1 MVNSNLPEE
10 SATYRRSYLENHH
23 GQAVSGLAKQLV
35 EIPVVVSIT
44 HITWSLPCATMSSH
58 KRKRS
63 LSHRLPDDTINPL
76 SHSEGTI
83 KQLRTAG
90 LTADDLLPSDYIPD
104 FPHRAIRPS
113 HQHHYADD
121 GSEDD
126 KEEGDDGSGSDEG
139 RADGVRKARQRRQ
152 SRDAQDKQ
160 LGFLTNVILRALE
173 EGDIPRAKRAF
184 GMVRGSTVRGRPVD
198 LRKNALWS
206 LGAEIV
212 MRDGEVRSR
221 SVLPGEE
228 PGLNRGADEQQEEG
242 AEQEDHAVVLDGGA
256 AARRNKK
263 RRWGSAANMPRL
275 RAYLESLVRQYPY
288 NRLHP
293 DSVSDLDF
301 HPVLFS
307 CELYDAWAEHRLALE
322 RLAEDSESWSD
333 GDLDVVPE
341 MDMPDYYDD
350 GGGGARE
357 DGQYRQGQNLSGR
370 ERRLRQAKAELG
382 VRALTAMRDVAAR
395 MDALME
401 NAPYS
406 RSAELLRLRGMVA
419 LYIGDLS
426 VPPAPRTEDEDEEGS
441 RVRGLE
447 QERAKAFFVRMVKS
461 GGRADACT
469 ERWLR
474 DGNASEDD
482 YGADDDD
489 EDFQGS
495 QWGGLPVF
503 SSMPMR

>member
-1 MVNSNLPEE
+1 
-10 SATYRRSYLENHH
+10 
-23 GQAVSGLAKQLV
+23 
-35 EIPVVVSIT
+35 
-44 HITWSLPCATMSSH
+44 MSSH

-63 LSHRLPDDTINPL
+63 LSYHLPDDAINPL

-90 LTADDLLPSDYIPD
+90 LTADDLLPSNYIPD
-104 FPHRAIRPS
+104 FPHRPIRPS
-113 HQHHYADD
+113 HEQDQSDH
-121 GSEDD
+121 GSDED
-126 KEEGDDGSGSDEG
+126 KEGDGSGSDET
-139 RADGVRKARQRRQ
+139 RADGARKARKRQ
-152 SRDAQDKQ
+152 QFRDAQDKQ
-160 LGFLTNVILRALE
+160 LGFLTNTILRALE

-184 GMVRGSTVRGRPVD
+184 GLVRGSEVRGRPVD

-206 LGAEIV
+206 LGAEIL
-212 MRDGEVRSR
+212 MRDGETRSR
-221 SVLPGEE
+221 SVLPEE
-228 PGLNRGADEQQEEG
+228 PGPRGAATQRDEG
-242 AEQEDHAVVLDGGA
+242 AEREAPAAEEDDGA
-256 AARRNKK
+256 AEARRRRKG

-307 CELYDAWAEHRLALE
+307 CEFYDAWAEHRLALE
-322 RLAEDSESWSD
+322 RLADESESWSD
-333 GDLDVVPE
+333 GELDVLPE
-341 MDMPDYYDD
+341 MDSYMDD
-350 GGGGARE
+350 NDMRAGGGS
-357 DGQYRQGQNLSGR
+357 YRGENLSGR
-370 ERRLRQAKAELG
+370 ERRLRQAKADLAL
-382 VRALTAMRDVAAR
+382 RALSAMRDVAAR

-406 RSAELLRLRGMVA
+406 QSAELLRLRGMVA

-426 VPPAPRTEDEDEEGS
+426 VPPAPRTADEDDEGG
-441 RVRGLE
+441 RVRALE
-447 QERAKAFFVRMVKS
+447 QERARAFFVRMVKS
-461 GGRADACT
+461 GGRADGCT

-482 YGADDDD
+482 YGAEDEE

>member
-1 MVNSNLPEE
+1 
-10 SATYRRSYLENHH
+10 
-23 GQAVSGLAKQLV
+23 
-35 EIPVVVSIT
+35 
-44 HITWSLPCATMSSH
+44 MSSH

-63 LSHRLPDDTINPL
+63 LSQHLPDDTINPL

-90 LTADDLLPSDYIPD
+90 LTPDDLLPSDYIPD
-104 FPHRAIRPS
+104 FPHRPIRPS
-113 HQHHYADD
+113 HQQHHADD

-126 KEEGDDGSGSDEG
+126 KDDDGDGSGSDEG
-139 RADGVRKARQRRQ
+139 RALGAKKARQRRHI
-152 SRDAQDKQ
+152 RDAQDKQ

-173 EGDIPRAKRAF
+173 EGDIPRASRAF
-184 GMVRGSTVRGRPVD
+184 GMVRASKVRGKPVD

-206 LGAEIV
+206 LGAEIM
-212 MRDGEVRSR
+212 MRDGEEEVRRPSAED
-221 SVLPGEE
+221 EE
-228 PGLNRGADEQQEEG
+228 
-242 AEQEDHAVVLDGGA
+242 GGA
-256 AARRNKK
+256 ATSSSSRRQRQRQR

-288 NRLHP
+288 SRLHP
-293 DSVSDLDF
+293 DSISDLDF
-301 HPVLFS
+301 HPVLFG
-307 CELYDAWAEHRLALE
+307 CEFYDAWAEHRLALE
-322 RLAEDSESWSD
+322 RLADESEAWSD
-333 GDLDVVPE
+333 GDLDAVIPE
-341 MDMPDYYDD
+341 MDMPDYYNDD
-350 GGGGARE
+350 VDGGARE
-357 DGQYRQGQNLSGR
+357 DGQGQNLSGR
-370 ERRLRQAKAELG
+370 ERRLRQAKADLG
-382 VRALTAMRDVAAR
+382 ARALSTVRDVAAR
-395 MDALME
+395 MDGLME

-426 VPPAPRTEDEDEEGS
+426 VPPAPRTAGEDEEGN
-441 RVRGLE
+441 RARGLE
-447 QERAKAFFVRMVKS
+447 QERARAFFVRMVKS

-482 YGADDDD
+482 YGADDDE

>member
-1 MVNSNLPEE
+1 
-10 SATYRRSYLENHH
+10 
-23 GQAVSGLAKQLV
+23 
-35 EIPVVVSIT
+35 
-44 HITWSLPCATMSSH
+44 MSSH

-63 LSHRLPDDTINPL
+63 LSQPLPDDTINPL

-90 LTADDLLPSDYIPD
+90 LTADDLLPSNYIPD

-113 HQHHYADD
+113 HQQDPSD
-121 GSEDD
+121 G
-126 KEEGDDGSGSDEG
+126 GDGDGSGSDETKAEG
-139 RADGVRKARQRRQ
+139 AKKARQRRQ
-152 SRDAQDKQ
+152 FRAAQDEH
-160 LGFLTNVILRALE
+160 LGFLTDVILMALE
-173 EGDIPRAKRAF
+173 EGDIPRAKWAF
-184 GMVRGSTVRGRPVD
+184 SLIRRSEVRGRPVD

-212 MRDGEVRSR
+212 MREGEERSR
-221 SVLPGEE
+221 RVLPGED
-228 PGLNRGADEQQEEG
+228 RIV
-242 AEQEDHAVVLDGGA
+242 EDGNGA
-256 AARRNKK
+256 AAADRRRRRQK
-263 RRWGSAANMPRL
+263 RWGSTANMPRL

-293 DSVSDLDF
+293 ESISDLDF
-301 HPVLFS
+301 HPVLFG
-307 CELYDAWAEHRLALE
+307 CEFYDAWAEHRLALE
-322 RLAEDSESWSD
+322 RLAEESESWSD
-333 GDLDVVPE
+333 GDLPE
-341 MDMPDYYDD
+341 MDMPDYMDDDNDHTHGD
-350 GGGGARE
+350 GGSYRE
-357 DGQYRQGQNLSGR
+357 ETHLSGR
-370 ERRLRQAKAELG
+370 ERRLRQAKADLG
-382 VRALTAMRDVAAR
+382 LRALSTMRDVAAR
-395 MDALME
+395 MDSLME

-426 VPPAPRTEDEDEEGS
+426 VPPAPRTADEDEEGG

-447 QERAKAFFVRMVKS
+447 QERARAFFVRMVKS

-474 DGNASEDD
+474 DGGASEDD
-482 YGADDDD
+482 YGAEDDE

-495 QWGGLPVF
+495 QWGGLPMF

>member
-1 MVNSNLPEE
+1 
-10 SATYRRSYLENHH
+10 
-23 GQAVSGLAKQLV
+23 
-35 EIPVVVSIT
+35 
-44 HITWSLPCATMSSH
+44 MSSH

-63 LSHRLPDDTINPL
+63 SSHHLPDDTINPL
-76 SHSEGTI
+76 SYSEGTI

-113 HQHHYADD
+113 HQHQHADD
-121 GSEDD
+121 DGEDD
-126 KEEGDDGSGSDEG
+126 KEDDDDRSGSDEA
-139 RADGVRKARQRRQ
+139 RADGTRKARQRRQ
-152 SRDAQDKQ
+152 FRDAQDEK
-160 LGFLTNVILRALE
+160 LGLLTNVILRALE

-184 GMVRGSTVRGRPVD
+184 GVVRRSEVRGRPVD

-212 MRDGEVRSR
+212 MRDGEVSSR
-221 SVLPGEE
+221 SVLPGE
-228 PGLNRGADEQQEEG
+228 PGLNRGAGEREEG
-242 AEQEDHAVVLDGGA
+242 GEQEDHVVEDEGA
-256 AARRNKK
+256 AARRK

-293 DSVSDLDF
+293 DSISDLDF
-301 HPVLFS
+301 HPVLLS

-322 RLAEDSESWSD
+322 RLADESESWSD
-333 GDLDVVPE
+333 GDLDIVPE

-350 GGGGARE
+350 DGGARE
-357 DGQYRQGQNLSGR
+357 DGLYSQGQNLSGR
-370 ERRLRQAKAELG
+370 ERRLRQAKADLG
-382 VRALTAMRDVAAR
+382 LRALSAMRDVAAR
-395 MDALME
+395 MDGLME

-426 VPPAPRTEDEDEEGS
+426 VPPAPRTADEDEEGS

-447 QERAKAFFVRMVKS
+447 QEKARAFFVRMVKS

-489 EDFQGS
+489 DDFQGS

>member
-1 MVNSNLPEE
+1 
-10 SATYRRSYLENHH
+10 
-23 GQAVSGLAKQLV
+23 
-35 EIPVVVSIT
+35 
-44 HITWSLPCATMSSH
+44 MSSH

-63 LSHRLPDDTINPL
+63 ASVFSSGSRSSQHSHHLPDDTINPL
-76 SHSEGTI
+76 SHSENTI

-90 LTADDLLPSDYIPD
+90 LTADDLLPSSYIPG
-104 FPHRAIRPS
+104 FPHRPIRPS
-113 HQHHYADD
+113 HQQQYQADD
-121 GSEDD
+121 GDDHEDKD
-126 KEEGDDGSGSDEG
+126 DRDDDDGSGSGSDEAG
-139 RADGVRKARQRRQ
+139 ADSARKARQRQRF
-152 SRDAQDKQ
+152 RDAQEKQ
-160 LGFLTNVILRALE
+160 LGFLTNMILRALE

-184 GMVRGSTVRGRPVD
+184 GLVRRSQVRGRPVD

-206 LGAEIV
+206 LGAEIL
-212 MRDGEVRSR
+212 MRDGEVRSK

-228 PGLNRGADEQQEEG
+228 PGLLARVGREREGPAQEEEEGGADEG
-242 AEQEDHAVVLDGGA
+242 RGGTPA
-256 AARRNKK
+256 AKK
-263 RRWGSAANMPRL
+263 TMTRRWGSTANMPRL
-275 RAYLESLVRQYPY
+275 RAYLDSLVRQYPY

-293 DSVSDLDF
+293 DSISDLDF

-307 CELYDAWAEHRLALE
+307 CEFYDAWAEHRLALE
-322 RLAEDSESWSD
+322 RLAEASESWSD
-333 GDLDVVPE
+333 GDLPE
-341 MDMPDYYDD
+341 VDMQDYYNNDHDDSDARADD
-350 GGGGARE
+350 GRYGRE
-357 DGQYRQGQNLSGR
+357 ENLTGR

-382 VRALTAMRDVAAR
+382 LRALAAMRDVAAR
-395 MDALME
+395 MDGLME

-426 VPPAPRTEDEDEEGS
+426 VPPSPRTADEDEEGS

-447 QERAKAFFVRMVKS
+447 QDKARAFFARMVKS
-461 GGRADACT
+461 GGQSDACT

-489 EDFQGS
+489 DDFQGS

>member
-1 MVNSNLPEE
+1 
-10 SATYRRSYLENHH
+10 
-23 GQAVSGLAKQLV
+23 
-35 EIPVVVSIT
+35 
-44 HITWSLPCATMSSH
+44 MSSH

-63 LSHRLPDDTINPL
+63 SSVFSSGSRSSQPSHHLPDDTINPL

-90 LTADDLLPSDYIPD
+90 LTADDLLPSNYIPD
-104 FPHRAIRPS
+104 FPHRPIRPS
-113 HQHHYADD
+113 HQQQHQADD
-121 GSEDD
+121 GDDYED
-126 KEEGDDGSGSDEG
+126 KDDHDHGNGPGSDEA
-139 RADGVRKARQRRQ
+139 RTDSARKARQRRQ
-152 SRDAQDKQ
+152 FRDAQDKQ

-184 GMVRGSTVRGRPVD
+184 GLVRRSRVRGRPVD

-206 LGAEIV
+206 LGAEIL
-212 MRDGEVRSR
+212 MRAGEVRSR

-228 PGLNRGADEQQEEG
+228 AGPRASSAGGPREG
-242 AEQEDHAVVLDGGA
+242 PALDDDDGGSGGGRGGA
-256 AARRNKK
+256 AAKTRR

-293 DSVSDLDF
+293 DSISDLDF

-307 CELYDAWAEHRLALE
+307 CEFYDAWAEHRLALE
-322 RLAEDSESWSD
+322 RLAEESEAWSD

-341 MDMPDYYDD
+341 MDMQDYYNNDD
-350 GGGGARE
+350 DDDDTRA
-357 DGQYRQGQNLSGR
+357 DGRYDRGENLTGR
-370 ERRLRQAKAELG
+370 ERRLRQAKADLG
-382 VRALTAMRDVAAR
+382 LRALSAMRDVAAR
-395 MDALME
+395 MDGLLE
-401 NAPYS
+401 KSPYS

-426 VPPAPRTEDEDEEGS
+426 VPPSPRTADEDEEGS

-447 QERAKAFFVRMVKS
+447 QDKARAFFVRMVKS
-461 GGRADACT
+461 GGHSDACT

-474 DGNASEDD
+474 DGDASEDD

-489 EDFQGS
+489 DDFQGS

>member
-1 MVNSNLPEE
+1 
-10 SATYRRSYLENHH
+10 
-23 GQAVSGLAKQLV
+23 
-35 EIPVVVSIT
+35 
-44 HITWSLPCATMSSH
+44 MSSH

-63 LSHRLPDDTINPL
+63 LSQHLPDDTINPL

-90 LTADDLLPSDYIPD
+90 LTPNDLLPSDYIPD

-113 HQHHYADD
+113 HQQHDADD

-126 KEEGDDGSGSDEG
+126 KEDDDDGSGSDEG
-139 RADGVRKARQRRQ
+139 RALGAKKARQRRQ
-152 SRDAQDKQ
+152 IRDAQDKQ

-173 EGDIPRAKRAF
+173 EGDIPRANRAF
-184 GMVRGSTVRGRPVD
+184 GMVRASKVRGKPVD

-206 LGAEIV
+206 LGAEIMMREGEEEEV
-212 MRDGEVRSR
+212 MR
-221 SVLPGEE
+221 P
-228 PGLNRGADEQQEEG
+228 G
-242 AEQEDHAVVLDGGA
+242 AEDDGVADA
-256 AARRNKK
+256 ASSSRGRQRQQ

-293 DSVSDLDF
+293 DSISDLDF
-301 HPVLFS
+301 HPVLFG
-307 CELYDAWAEHRLALE
+307 CEFYDAWAEHRLALE
-322 RLAEDSESWSD
+322 RLAEESEAWSD
-333 GDLDVVPE
+333 GELDIVPE
-341 MDMPDYYDD
+341 MDMPDFYDND
-350 GGGGARE
+350 DDGGARE
-357 DGQYRQGQNLSGR
+357 DQGQSLSGR
-370 ERRLRQAKAELG
+370 ERRLRQAKADLG
-382 VRALTAMRDVAAR
+382 LRALSAVRDVAAR
-395 MDALME
+395 MDGLME

-426 VPPAPRTEDEDEEGS
+426 VPPAPRTAGEDEEGS
-441 RVRGLE
+441 RARGLE
-447 QERAKAFFVRMVKS
+447 QERARAFFVRMVKS
-461 GGRADACT
+461 GGRPDACT

-482 YGADDDD
+482 YGADDDE

>member
-1 MVNSNLPEE
+1 
-10 SATYRRSYLENHH
+10 
-23 GQAVSGLAKQLV
+23 
-35 EIPVVVSIT
+35 
-44 HITWSLPCATMSSH
+44 MSSH

-63 LSHRLPDDTINPL
+63 LSHHLPDDAINPL

-126 KEEGDDGSGSDEG
+126 KEGDDDGSGSDEG
-139 RADGVRKARQRRQ
+139 RAHGARKARQRRQ

-184 GMVRGSTVRGRPVD
+184 GMVRGSQVRGRPVD

-221 SVLPGEE
+221 SVLLGE
-228 PGLNRGADEQQEEG
+228 PGLEAGAGEREDRGVEDEG
-242 AEQEDHAVVLDGGA
+242 DA
-256 AARRNKK
+256 ATRRK

-293 DSVSDLDF
+293 DSISDLDF

-350 GGGGARE
+350 DGGARE

-370 ERRLRQAKAELG
+370 ERRQRQAKAELG

-441 RVRGLE
+441 RVRVLE

-474 DGNASEDD
+474 DGNGSEDD

-495 QWGGLPVF
+495 QWVAPYDSRLSTEAGVVQLTV
-503 SSMPMR
+503 MV